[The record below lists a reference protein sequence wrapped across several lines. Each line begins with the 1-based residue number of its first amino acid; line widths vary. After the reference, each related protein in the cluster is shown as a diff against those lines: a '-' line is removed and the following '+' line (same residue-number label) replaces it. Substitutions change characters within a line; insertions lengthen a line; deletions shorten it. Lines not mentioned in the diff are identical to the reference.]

1 MGGRP
6 IIGITGELDAAAWS
20 NWIREA
26 VVSPVG
32 YTRAVEQAG
41 GAPVVL
47 PPVPSRSVGPLVAA
61 VDGLVFTGG
70 RDVDPELYGQL
81 RHEETDPAE
90 RRRDRFEV
98 ELMRVA
104 LDAGVPLLA
113 IGRGMHVLA
122 VARGGKLT
130 QHVTGHRPTTS
141 RYVPHDVRLS
151 TDTRVGGI
159 LGATVSVPAGHHQAP
174 APGSLGDGITLA
186 GWSPADDVVEAI
198 EAQGHQFAVG
208 VQWHPEEGDDPR
220 LLRALVAA
228 AARTADG
235 AAEDRAPER
244 APSGAS
250 DRRLVAPEPVG
261 MQPADR

>member
-1 MGGRP
+1 
-6 IIGITGELDAAAWS
+6 
-20 NWIREA
+20 
-26 VVSPVG
+26 
-32 YTRAVEQAG
+32 
-41 GAPVVL
+41 
-47 PPVPSRSVGPLVAA
+47 
-61 VDGLVFTGG
+61 
-70 RDVDPELYGQL
+70 
-81 RHEETDPAE
+81 
-90 RRRDRFEV
+90 
-98 ELMRVA
+98 
-104 LDAGVPLLA
+104 
-113 IGRGMHVLA
+113 
-122 VARGGKLT
+122 
-130 QHVTGHRPTTS
+130 VTGHRPTTS

-186 GWSPADDVVEAI
+186 GWSQADDVVEAI

-235 AAEDRAPER
+235 AAEDGAAEDRAPER